1 MSEKSSF
8 RSRNYFKQLKSSF
21 IFKVLAILASFLVIP
36 VMIQYLGHEKYGV
49 WSTLLSILSW
59 IVMFD
64 IGIGNGLRNKLSESI
79 AKNEYI
85 KAREY
90 ISTTYAAIACV
101 AILVGFIFAIIS
113 EWINWSRVFNTE
125 TVSREMLAV
134 IVNVSM
140 FFVLINF
147 VFATVNQILN
157 ALQKTNITVFNQ
169 FLANL
174 FSLFFVFVLS
184 KNTDGKLEYIAIV
197 FGLSILFSNMLVS
210 FWFYRRNVIY
220 RPAIHL
226 IKKERLF
233 ETLSLGSQ
241 FFIIQIAVIVLFTTD
256 RLIISQL
263 LGPEYVTPYDV
274 VFKLFSVVTIFHG
287 IIVAPLWN
295 SYSDA
300 YHRNDYT
307 WMQGMMKRQ
316 MKILGFILLATMLL
330 MLLIPSII
338 QIWIGDINN
347 LSLNMIVSLC
357 FFTLFQ
363 AWNNIFAMFL
373 NGINETRLQVR
384 TAIIAAI
391 INIPLSILFVKCFG
405 MGVDGIVLGS
415 IVALGIFSVFG
426 PYESYKKLYK
436 VSHV

>member
-90 ISTTYAAIACV
+90 ISTTYAAIAYV

-338 QIWIGDINN
+338 QIKFSWRY
-347 LSLNMIVSLC
+347 LFPSARL
-357 FFTLFQ
+357 TLDPKS
-363 AWNNIFAMFL
+363 NKRRRHHV
-373 NGINETRLQVR
+373 NET
-384 TAIIAAI
+384 
-391 INIPLSILFVKCFG
+391 
-405 MGVDGIVLGS
+405 VLRK
-415 IVALGIFSVFG
+415 SVNSSG
-426 PYESYKKLYK
+426 RS
-436 VSHV
+436 